1 MAPIVTEFQHTCDDL
16 KDDEKNNNTEDMT
29 FLKMMEASIS
39 VLNDITTWIEN
50 KASGEDNIL
59 CQGYQGVKT
68 LSQ

>member
-1 MAPIVTEFQHTCDDL
+1 MAPIVTEFEDTHDDL
-16 KDDEKNNNTEDMT
+16 KDDEKGNNTEDMT
-29 FLKMMEASIS
+29 FLKVMEASIS

>member
-1 MAPIVTEFQHTCDDL
+1 MAPIVTEFEDTHDDL
-16 KDDEKNNNTEDMT
+16 KDDEKGNNTEDMT

-50 KASGEDNIL
+50 KASDEDNIL